1 MTGGDAFSRR
11 PTSRAPRFFAIHK
24 RFCYPP
30 ALGHSSHTGSYE
42 AHPARVRSFYVCD
55 KNVIKDVRP
64 NVGLPRKKSYM
75 SSMDDADLLTFT
87 NFM

>member
-1 MTGGDAFSRR
+1 MIGGDAFSRR
-11 PTSRAPRFFAIHK
+11 PTSRALRFPAI
-24 RFCYPP
+24 RQRPCYPP

-42 AHPARVRSFYVCD
+42 THPARVRSFYVCD
-55 KNVIKDVRP
+55 KNVIKDVAKRR
-64 NVGLPRKKSYM
+64 LREKSYM